1 MAVSASIGRQIVDLN
16 ADWVFFRKNM
26 PAARVFAAAA
36 KDGEKVTIPHSSL
49 LLPHHNFDE
58 KSYQFVSWYRREFEL
73 PKTAEG
79 RKKVFIEFD
88 GVMLA
93 AKVYVNGKL
102 AGEHKG
108 GYTPFAFDITSL
120 ARFGPGKGNR
130 NVVAVQV
137 DSRERPDIAPF
148 GGTVDYLAFGG
159 LYREARVVLTE
170 RAWIADA
177 FPFATDVLSDGR
189 TLRVKT
195 TVAGDG
201 AGGEFV
207 VAATLLD
214 SRGRKAA
221 RAEQAIEA
229 PVKGEAHVE
238 LAVDGLEKVELW
250 DIDRPTMYKVR
261 VELLE
266 GGKTVDAVEKPFG
279 FREAR
284 FDKDGRFRLNG
295 RVVKLIG
302 LDRHQTYPYIGCAAP
317 ARLQR
322 RDAEVLRE
330 ELGLNIVRTSHY
342 PQSVH
347 FLDRCD
353 ELGLLVFEE
362 LPGWQHI
369 GDAAWKANAIEQMK
383 EMIVR
388 DRHHPSI
395 VLWGVRINES
405 QDDHDFY
412 VESNRVSRELDPTRQ
427 TGGVRCFRES
437 EFLEDVFTY
446 NEFSS
451 DVREPNHVPYL
462 ITEFAGHTFPTKTFD
477 RVERQIEHALLHTRI
492 QDKQMGMPEIA
503 GAIGWCAFDYNTHI
517 DFGSGDRIC
526 YHGVSDIF
534 RFPKF
539 AAYLYMSQKDPAKQV
554 VMELA
559 DFWARGDWNHCT
571 KFLLIYSNCDE
582 VLINGQLNGRAEPMR
597 DEFPNLAHPPFRFD
611 KMKDVWGHGW
621 NDLELVG
628 LIGGKVAIR
637 KRWPADKLPSKLAA
651 WTDSKVLDA
660 DGSDMT
666 QLSFM
671 MADRFG
677 NVCPYATGAV
687 TAKASGPV
695 RIIGENPFALV
706 GGRGAL
712 YVRSDGR
719 KGAASIELT
728 CTSGHKAQVK
738 VKVG

>member
-1 MAVSASIGRQIVDLN
+1 LRTVLALNDGWLFLPEQVD
-16 ADWVFFRKNM
+16 DSTPDSRFE
-26 PAARVFAAAA
+26 P
-36 KDGEKVTIPHSSL
+36 VT
-49 LLPHHNFDE
+49 LPHANVVLPHRNFDNAE
-58 KSYQFVSWYRREFEL
+58 YQFISTYRRRFPAPELAPGQRLFVDFEG
-73 PKTAEG
+73 A
-79 RKKVFIEFD
+79 
-88 GVMLA
+88 MLA
-93 AKVYVNGKL
+93 STVYLNGVRL
-102 AGEHKG
+102 GEYRG
-108 GYTPFAFDITSL
+108 GFTPFSFDLTDSL
-120 ARFGPGKGNR
+120 VPGENLLT
-130 NVVAVQV
+130 VHL
-137 DSRERPDIAPF
+137 DSRERPDIPPYGF
-148 GGTVDYLAFGG
+148 VVDYLTFGG
-159 LYREARVVLTE
+159 IYREVALRVIDAVH
-170 RAWIADA
+170 IADV
-177 FPFATDVLSDGR
+177 FVHTHDVLSEQPRVVVETALLNLADAPRDLALRCELLDEDHLPIAQVEEAVSVPTG
-189 TLRVKT
+189 TLAARHEIALQ
-195 TVAGDG
+195 AGDVRLWALDDPALYTLQVTLLD
-201 AGGEFV
+201 AGGE
-207 VAATLLD
+207 AD
-214 SRGRKAA
+214 R
-221 RAEQAIEA
+221 
-229 PVKGEAHVE
+229 
-238 LAVDGLEKVELW
+238 VDT
-250 DIDRPTMYKVR
+250 R
-261 VELLE
+261 
-266 GGKTVDAVEKPFG
+266 FG

-284 FDKDGRFRLNG
+284 FEADGFFLNG
-295 RVVKLIG
+295 ERLPLIG
-302 LDRHQTYPYIGCAAP
+302 LNRHQTYPYIGAAAP

-322 RDAEVLRE
+322 RDAEIVKW
-330 ELGLNIVRTSHY
+330 ELGCNLVRTSHY
-342 PQSVH
+342 PQSRH

-353 ELGLLVFEE
+353 EIGLLVFEE
-362 LPGWQHI
+362 IPGWQHI

-437 EFLEDVFTY
+437 EFLEDVFTF

-451 DVREPNHVPYL
+451 NVREPNHVPYL

-687 TAKASGPV
+687 TAKASCPV